1 MTSGDDKNEDSGA
14 SLQDQESAHS
24 VTVVES
30 DLPPFESSADLEDG
44 PGAPWG
50 PLEDGEDVSR
60 AHPNELVEATE
71 GLPKLRLVPPE
82 TLGDMDTTVNLAGD
96 FDFDALLH
104 PGTSVSAALES
115 IDEESPWQAPS
126 GAASDDASSEPN
138 NQHLKGVLEALIFAS
153 ESSTKPAELAK
164 ASGYSTADVKLA
176 LVELRDDYMDRGV
189 QLDEVAGGWLF
200 RTNPKY
206 GSFVREVSQLKPVKL
221 TRAQVE
227 TLAILAYRQPITR
240 PEIDDIRGVDS
251 GPVLKLLL
259 ERNLIRILGKKD
271 EPGRPMLYGTTN
283 DFLHFFGLKSLREL
297 PTLREFTELT
307 EDSRRIVQRELGDVL
322 PPTTEPRQELYGEE
336 SQLGEASDHEVR
348 VPAEGQHFTDASS
361 GGSSG
366 NEVGTE
372 GDGHGN
378 LQEEVVDLEV
388 TISDPGQQAEN
399 WDSPD
404 TNSD

>member
-1 MTSGDDKNEDSGA
+1 
-14 SLQDQESAHS
+14 
-24 VTVVES
+24 
-30 DLPPFESSADLEDG
+30 
-44 PGAPWG
+44 
-50 PLEDGEDVSR
+50 
-60 AHPNELVEATE
+60 
-71 GLPKLRLVPPE
+71 
-82 TLGDMDTTVNLAGD
+82 
-96 FDFDALLH
+96 
-104 PGTSVSAALES
+104 
-115 IDEESPWQAPS
+115 
-126 GAASDDASSEPN
+126 
-138 NQHLKGVLEALIFAS
+138 
-153 ESSTKPAELAK
+153 LAK

-322 PPTTEPRQELYGEE
+322 PPTTEPRQELHGEE
-336 SQLGEASDHEVR
+336 SQLGEASVHEVR
-348 VPAEGQHFTDASS
+348 VPAEGQHFTDASN

-366 NEVGTE
+366 NEIGTE

-388 TISDPGQQAEN
+388 TISDPGQQAED